1 MERQDAGREGLAV
14 VCPPTAVDEPVAV
27 TTAARGEDIDGA
39 EPSPFAHRALSPWV
53 RITGWSLLALQLV
66 GMLVFSTVQ
75 YNRFALTIDFAN
87 YSQAWWSIAHGNLD
101 PFIAG
106 FGVPFWKNNAEFAMW
121 PLALLDRVY
130 PHPIVLLW
138 LQDVAV
144 VITEMVAF
152 GWIVQVIGRA
162 RRRDPNRISYRA
174 GVWLGLGAAVV
185 LVAEPW
191 VYETIAFDFHF
202 EAFAALFVL
211 LVGYDLWAGRN
222 RRLWCW
228 VPLALMSTALAGVY
242 LVGVGISGVLA
253 GPGTRRRGAVIAAIG
268 LAWVGVLSAVG
279 GVGVGGR
286 TFSASYGYLVGSHRG
301 SVGPLSVI
309 GGAFEHPAAVG
320 QMAASHWSVALS
332 FLVVL
337 GLIGLVS
344 PWGFGMAFVV
354 LVPNVLDGSGT
365 FIRYGASFQS
375 WPAMPF
381 ILVGSV
387 LVLVRLLEGG
397 RLARRVAAVSL
408 ALWGTLLG
416 VFALIALPTVP
427 RAWLWVDRPAAAEL
441 ARIEP
446 AIPPDA
452 EVVVSLPVMGRFAQ
466 RSSVHGF
473 VKDDERVP
481 VNRPEVVFVFGPY
494 ESFQKILSRH
504 GIAAATGFVEHR
516 LHGRVLGAGSG
527 VVAVAWSPPP
537 GTRQITLP

>member
-1 MERQDAGREGLAV
+1 MAVAGPR
-14 VCPPTAVDEPVAV
+14 PDVDEPLAAT
-27 TTAARGEDIDGA
+27 TTATAEETDGA
-39 EPSPFAHRALSPWV
+39 PSRPVAPPTLPRWV
-53 RITGWSLLALQLV
+53 RLTGRSLLGLQLV

-75 YNRFALTIDFAN
+75 YNRYALTIDFAN
-87 YSQAWWSIAHGNLD
+87 YSQAWWSIAHGHLN

-152 GWIVQVIGRA
+152 GWIVQVIEKA
-162 RRRDPNRISYRA
+162 RTRVPNRISRRA
-174 GVWLGLGAAVV
+174 GVGLGLGAAVV

-191 VYETIAFDFHF
+191 VYETVAFDFHF

-222 RRLWCW
+222 RRLWYW
-228 VPLALMSTALAGVY
+228 VPLALISSALAGVY

-253 GPGTRRRGAVIAAIG
+253 GPGTRRRGAVIGAVG
-268 LAWVGVLSAVG
+268 LAWVAALSAVG
-279 GVGVGGR
+279 GVGAGGK
-286 TFSASYGYLVGSHRG
+286 TFSASYGYLLGSHHG
-301 SVGPLSVI
+301 SSGPLTVI
-309 GGAFEHPAAVG
+309 GGALGHPGAVAD
-320 QMAASHWSVALS
+320 MAASHWSVVLS

-337 GLIGLVS
+337 GLIGVLS
-344 PWGFGMAFVV
+344 PWGCGMAVVV

-381 ILVGSV
+381 VLVGSV
-387 LVLVRLLEGG
+387 TVLVRLLEGG
-397 RLARRVAAVSL
+397 AMARRLAAVGL
-408 ALWGTLLG
+408 ALWGTLLAT
-416 VFALIALPTVP
+416 FALIALPTLP

-446 AIPPDA
+446 EIPPNA

-466 RSSVHGF
+466 RSSIYGF
-473 VKDDERVP
+473 LKDDETVP
-481 VNRPEVVFVFGPY
+481 VNRRQVVFVFSPY
-494 ESFQKILSRH
+494 QSFQKILTRH
-504 GIAAATGFVEHR
+504 GITAATGFVEHR

-537 GTRQITLP
+537 GTRQVTLP